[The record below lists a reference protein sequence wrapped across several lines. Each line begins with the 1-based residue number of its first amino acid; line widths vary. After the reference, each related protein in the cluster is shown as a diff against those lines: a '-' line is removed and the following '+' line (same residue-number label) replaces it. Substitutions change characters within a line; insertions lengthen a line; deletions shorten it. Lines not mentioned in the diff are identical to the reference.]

1 MYLVELDGKEQAV
14 SLRETK
20 RGVWTARAGGED
32 YEMRLLGRA
41 PDGSVIVVVNGEERA
56 FEIHRNG
63 CVVLSEGLTSATINV
78 IPAADIVLEDLGLR
92 RPDTELKPTLQ
103 SPITG
108 IILDVLV
115 HPGQPVRAGQPL
127 VVVEAMKM
135 ENTLSAP
142 RDGMVGEVSTAPGST
157 VFVGDDLIRF
167 A

>member
-14 SLRETK
+14 SLVETQ
-20 RGVWTARAGGED
+20 RGVWSAQAGGKVW
-32 YEMRLLGRA
+32 EMRLLGRQA
-41 PDGSVIVVVNGEERA
+41 DGSIVVVVNGQERV
-56 FEIHRNG
+56 FQIHRNG
-63 CVVLSEGLTSATINV
+63 CVVLAEGNTSATVNV
-78 IPAADIVLEDLGLR
+78 IPAADIVLEDLSLR
-92 RPDTELKPTLQ
+92 TPEDDVQPTLQ

-115 HPGQPVRAGQPL
+115 KPGQPVRAGQAL

-142 RDGMVGEVSTAPGST
+142 RDATIGEVSTAPGST
-157 VFVGDDLIRF
+157 VFVGDDLIHF